1 MWMNYFYLQLKIE
14 FFWCAMTLQTR
25 CRRKTLSSE
34 SVCDSFQSL
43 CAFSYHFDAQVQNF
57 WVSLQW
63 FCTSLLPLCVFLL
76 VSVFWG
82 LFLIFMCL
90 SVSVWTRLISLID
103 LLLFVLS
110 AGLCCHFASLFLHVC
125 LFMFVMCLF
134 CAFLYFLCSLVNHSS
149 LVVDL
154 PVVSCYWFASFLTI
168 FVSLILLQLLF
179 FVFTLTASL
188 TFLHSWWFGNTRAAC
203 AETNTPVTELCLS
216 IPDWKNPA
224 AVTCFPVTTEKFF

>member
-1 MWMNYFYLQLKIE
+1 MRW
-14 FFWCAMTLQTR
+14 R
-25 CRRKTLSSE
+25 CRLDAEGKLWALCLSAILFSHFVLFRIILMRMCRTFE
-34 SVCDSFQSL
+34 FLCSDFAPVCCPF
-43 CAFSYHFDAQVQNF
+43 
-57 WVSLQW
+57 VS
-63 FCTSLLPLCVFLL
+63 CVLL

-90 SVSVWTRLISLID
+90 SVSVWTLLISLID

-125 LFMFVMCLF
+125 LFMFIMCLF
-134 CAFLYFLCSLVNHSS
+134 CAFLYFFVLILVNHSS

-154 PVVSCYWFASFLTI
+154 PVVSCYWFTSFLTI

-224 AVTCFPVTTEKFF
+224 AVTCFPVTTEKVF

>member
-1 MWMNYFYLQLKIE
+1 
-14 FFWCAMTLQTR
+14 MTLQTR
-25 CRRKTLSSE
+25 RRRKTLSSV

-43 CAFSYHFDAQVQNF
+43 CAFSYHFDAHVQNV

-134 CAFLYFLCSLVNHSS
+134 CAFLCLFVFFVLILVNHSCCGS
-149 LVVDL
+149 
-154 PVVSCYWFASFLTI
+154 PCG
-168 FVSLILLQLLF
+168 QLLLIRLVSYHLCVSNSF
-179 FVFTLTASL
+179 
-188 TFLHSWWFGNTRAAC
+188 AAPC
-203 AETNTPVTELCLS
+203 CCFYVNRLFNL
-216 IPDWKNPA
+216 PA
-224 AVTCFPVTTEKFF
+224 QLVIR

>member
-1 MWMNYFYLQLKIE
+1 
-14 FFWCAMTLQTR
+14 MTLQTR
-25 CRRKTLSSE
+25 RRRKTLSSV

-43 CAFSYHFDAQVQNF
+43 CAFSYHFDAHVQNV

-110 AGLCCHFASLFLHVC
+110 AGLCCHFASLFFTCLSLYVRHVSILC
-125 LFMFVMCLF
+125 LFVFFVL
-134 CAFLYFLCSLVNHSS
+134 LLVNHSS

-168 FVSLILLQLLF
+168 FVSLILLQLLVV
-179 FVFTLTASL
+179 VFTLTASL

-224 AVTCFPVTTEKFF
+224 AVTCFPVTTEKVF